1 MTVLIREE
9 LGEND
14 LALLTGHDRF
24 HPLPTVHEARPT
36 PTDASGSGLMHGAAG
51 VPKDPAAPRRTTMN
65 PNARNTLIF
74 ALLGAFALLAA
85 GCNTIQGAGKD
96 VEAVGEEIQDV
107 ADDAKN

>member
-14 LALLTGHDRF
+14 LALLTGNDRSS
-24 HPLPTVHEARPT
+24 PLPIVHETRFT
-36 PTDASGSGLMHGAAG
+36 PVEGSKSGLMHDSGS
-51 VPKDPAAPRRTTMN
+51 VPKDPAAPRRLTMN
-65 PNARNTLIF
+65 PNARNTLLF
-74 ALLGAFALLAA
+74 ALFGAFALLAA
-85 GCNTIQGAGKD
+85 GCNTIEGAGED

>member
-14 LALLTGHDRF
+14 LALLTGNDRF
-24 HPLPTVHEARPT
+24 PPLPTVHETRLAPDEAT
-36 PTDASGSGLMHGAAG
+36 STGLMHDPAS
-51 VPKDPAAPRRTTMN
+51 VPKDPDAPRRLTMN

-74 ALLGAFALLAA
+74 ALFGAFALLVA
-85 GCNTIQGAGKD
+85 GCNTIQGAGED

-107 ADDAKN
+107 AEDAKN